1 MKVVDEDN
9 TKMIDTLETDLK
21 YLKNMY
27 ISIQNLANR
36 QLKNSNDLMT
46 DKETNTE
53 LEINNSYVWVKDG
66 IVSKCTS
73 CNKDFSMFNRKQY
86 IIII

>member
-1 MKVVDEDN
+1 MVDEDN
-9 TKMIDTLETDLK
+9 TNMIDTLEADIK

-27 ISIQNLANR
+27 KNFQNLSNR

-46 DKETNTE
+46 DKETNTILE
-53 LEINNSYVWVKDG
+53 LSNSYVWIKDG
-66 IVSKCTS
+66 SVTKCTS

>member
-1 MKVVDEDN
+1 
-9 TKMIDTLETDLK
+9 
-21 YLKNMY
+21 
-27 ISIQNLANR
+27 
-36 QLKNSNDLMT
+36 MT

-86 IIII
+86 VIIIQ